1 MSESVGENVNYVN
14 AEYVAKDRGIKI
26 EKISNANA
34 SGYKNRIGVKL
45 TTQREVIS
53 ICGTVFDENVQRIV
67 EINGFTLDIEP
78 KGKMIILKNSDVP
91 GVIGEIGMTL
101 AKHNINIAD
110 FRLGRNGNHNAL
122 SMILLDEKVDNIVL
136 DELVSL
142 KACLS
147 VAYVEL

>member
-1 MSESVGENVNYVN
+1 
-14 AEYVAKDRGIKI
+14 
-26 EKISNANA
+26 
-34 SGYKNRIGVKL
+34 
-45 TTQREVIS
+45 
-53 ICGTVFDENVQRIV
+53 
-67 EINGFTLDIEP
+67 
-78 KGKMIILKNSDVP
+78 MIILKNSDVP

-142 KACLS
+142 KACLG
-147 VAYVEL
+147 VAYIEL